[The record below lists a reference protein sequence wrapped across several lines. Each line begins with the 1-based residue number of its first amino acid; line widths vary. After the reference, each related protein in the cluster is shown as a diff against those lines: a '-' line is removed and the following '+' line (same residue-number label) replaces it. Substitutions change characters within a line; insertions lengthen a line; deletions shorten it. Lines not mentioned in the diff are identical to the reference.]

1 MKIGITCYP
10 TMGGSGI
17 IATELGIM
25 MAKRGHDVHFITS
38 NTPFRIHFQM
48 PNITVHQVDVNQ
60 YSVFQYPPYDITL
73 ATKIAEVIN
82 VYDLDI
88 LHMHYAVPHAIC
100 GILGRQIARKDVK
113 IVTTLHGTD
122 ITVLGYDSTLK
133 EAIKFGIE
141 ESDIVTSV
149 SNSLTHETYEII
161 GPDKEIQ
168 TVYNFINESDFQNK
182 SNPYLRQCYGIS
194 DNEKVIVHVS
204 NFRKVKRIQDVIKTF
219 KGILNEIPA
228 KLVLIGDGPELSKMR
243 DYAKSLNICDNVLF
257 LGKQER
263 VAPLYQMADL
273 FLLMSEKE
281 SFGLVL
287 LEAMHSGVVCIGTT
301 AGGIKE
307 VIKHGETGYIVD
319 IGDTKKASQYAI
331 DLLTNEVLYKQFQ
344 TKMLD
349 DINER
354 FSSHHITDQY
364 EATYNRLIESKKKN
378 E

>member
-17 IATELGIM
+17 IATELGIK

-82 VYDLDI
+82 LYDLDV

-100 GILGRQIARKDVK
+100 GILARQIARKDVK

-141 ESDIVTSV
+141 DSDVVTSV
-149 SNSLTHETYEII
+149 SNSLTEETYEIV
-161 GPDKEIQ
+161 GPKKEIQ
-168 TVYNFINESDFQNK
+168 TVYNFINEADFNNK
-182 SNPYLRQCYGIS
+182 SNPELRACYGIS
-194 DNEKVIVHVS
+194 EEEKVIVHVS
-204 NFRKVKRIQDVIKTF
+204 NFRKVKRIQDILKTF
-219 KGILNEIPA
+219 KSVSEKIDS
-228 KLVLIGDGPELSKMR
+228 KLLLIGDGPELSTMR
-243 DYAKSLNICDNVLF
+243 RCAEQLCISDKVLF
-257 LGKQER
+257 LGKQEQ

-307 VIKHGETGYIVD
+307 VIKHEETGYIVD
-319 IGDTKKASQYAI
+319 VGDTQAAAEYAL
-331 DLLTNEVLYKQFQ
+331 DLLTDDVLYERFQ
-344 TKMLD
+344 KNMID
-349 DINER
+349 DINLR
-354 FSSHHITDQY
+354 FSSEHITNQY
-364 EATYNRLIESKKKN
+364 EAIYRNLIEGARQ
-378 E
+378 

>member
-17 IATELGIM
+17 IATELGIK

-82 VYDLDI
+82 LYDLDV

-100 GILGRQIARKDVK
+100 GILARQIARKDVK

-141 ESDIVTSV
+141 DSDVVTSV
-149 SNSLTHETYEII
+149 SNSLTEETYEII
-161 GPDKEIQ
+161 APNKEIQ
-168 TVYNFINESDFQNK
+168 TVYNFINEEDFNNT
-182 SNPYLRQCYGIS
+182 SNPELRACYGIAEE
-194 DNEKVIVHVS
+194 EKVIIHVS
-204 NFRKVKRIQDVIKTF
+204 NFRKVKRIQDILKTF
-219 KGILNEIPA
+219 KQVSDKTA
-228 KLVLIGDGPELSKMR
+228 SKLLLIGDGPELSNMR
-243 DYAKSLNICDNVLF
+243 LCAEQLGISDKVLF
-257 LGKQER
+257 LGKQEQ

-307 VIKHGETGYIVD
+307 VIRHGETGYIVD
-319 IGDTKKASQYAI
+319 VGDTVAAGEYALA
-331 DLLTNEVLYKQFQ
+331 LLTDDILYKRFQ
-344 TKMLD
+344 KNMIE
-349 DINER
+349 DINLR
-354 FSSHHITDQY
+354 FSSEHITNQY
-364 EATYNRLIESKKKN
+364 EAIYSNLIEGAR
-378 E
+378 EQ

>member
-82 VYDLDI
+82 VYDLDV

-133 EAIKFGIE
+133 DAIKFGIE

-149 SNSLTHETYEII
+149 SSSLTNETYEII

-168 TVYNFINESDFQNK
+168 TVYNFINESDFENK

-194 DNEKVIVHVS
+194 DEEKVIVHVS

-219 KGILNEIPA
+219 KDILDELSA

-243 DYAKSLNICDNVLF
+243 DYAKSLNICDHVLF

-287 LEAMHSGVVCIGTT
+287 LEAMHSGVVCIGTS

-307 VIKHGETGYIVD
+307 VITHGETGYIVD

-331 DLLTNEVLYKQFQ
+331 DLLTNDVLYKQFQ

-354 FSSHHITDQY
+354 FASHHITDQY
-364 EATYNRLIESKKKN
+364 EAIYRSLVESKKIN

>member
-17 IATELGIM
+17 IATELGIK

-82 VYDLDI
+82 LYDLDV

-100 GILGRQIARKDVK
+100 GILARQIARKDVK

-141 ESDIVTSV
+141 ESDVVTSV
-149 SNSLTHETYEII
+149 SNSLTEETYEIV
-161 GPDKEIQ
+161 GPKKEIQ
-168 TVYNFINESDFQNK
+168 TVYNFINEADFDNK
-182 SNPYLRQCYGIS
+182 SNPELRACYGIS
-194 DNEKVIVHVS
+194 EEEKVIVHVS
-204 NFRKVKRIQDVIKTF
+204 NFRKVKRIQDILKTF
-219 KGILNEIPA
+219 KAVSEKIDS
-228 KLVLIGDGPELSKMR
+228 KLLLIGDGPELSNMR
-243 DYAKSLNICDNVLF
+243 LCAEQLCISDKVLF
-257 LGKQER
+257 LGKQEQ

-307 VIKHGETGYIVD
+307 VIKHEETGYIVD
-319 IGDTKKASQYAI
+319 VGDTQAAAEYALA
-331 DLLTNEVLYKQFQ
+331 LLTDDILYERVQKN
-344 TKMLD
+344 MID
-349 DINER
+349 DINSR
-354 FSSHHITDQY
+354 FSSEHITNQY
-364 EATYNRLIESKKKN
+364 EAIYSNLIEGARQ
-378 E
+378 

>member
-17 IATELGIM
+17 IATELGIK

-82 VYDLDI
+82 LYDLDV

-100 GILGRQIARKDVK
+100 GILARQIARKDVK

-141 ESDIVTSV
+141 DSDVVTSV
-149 SNSLTHETYEII
+149 SNSLTKETYEIV
-161 GPDKEIQ
+161 GPKKEIQ
-168 TVYNFINESDFQNK
+168 TVYNFINEADFDNK
-182 SNPYLRQCYGIS
+182 SNPELRACYGIS
-194 DNEKVIVHVS
+194 EEEKVIVHVS
-204 NFRKVKRIQDVIKTF
+204 NFRKVKRIQDILKTF
-219 KGILNEIPA
+219 KAVSEKIDS
-228 KLVLIGDGPELSKMR
+228 KLLLIGDGPELSNMR
-243 DYAKSLNICDNVLF
+243 LCAEQLCISDKVLF
-257 LGKQER
+257 LGKQEQ

-307 VIKHGETGYIVD
+307 VIKHEETGYIVD
-319 IGDTKKASQYAI
+319 VGDTQTAAEYALA
-331 DLLTNEVLYKQFQ
+331 LLTDDILYERFQ
-344 TKMLD
+344 KNMID
-349 DINER
+349 DINSR
-354 FSSHHITDQY
+354 FSSEHITNQY
-364 EATYNRLIESKKKN
+364 EAIYSNLIEGARQ
-378 E
+378 

>member
-17 IATELGIM
+17 IATELGIK

-82 VYDLDI
+82 LYDLDV

-100 GILGRQIARKDVK
+100 GILARQIARKDVK

-141 ESDIVTSV
+141 DSDVVTSV
-149 SNSLTHETYEII
+149 SNSLTEETYEIVR
-161 GPDKEIQ
+161 PKKEIQ
-168 TVYNFINESDFQNK
+168 TVYNFINEADFINK
-182 SNPYLRQCYGIS
+182 SNPELRACYGIS
-194 DNEKVIVHVS
+194 EEEKVIVHVS
-204 NFRKVKRIQDVIKTF
+204 NFRKVKRIQDILKTF
-219 KGILNEIPA
+219 KAVSEKIDS
-228 KLVLIGDGPELSKMR
+228 KLLLIGDGPELSNMR
-243 DYAKSLNICDNVLF
+243 RCAEQLCISDKVLF
-257 LGKQER
+257 LGKQEQ

-307 VIKHGETGYIVD
+307 VIKHEETGYIVD
-319 IGDTKKASQYAI
+319 VGDTQAAAEYALA
-331 DLLTNEVLYKQFQ
+331 LLTDDILYERFQ
-344 TKMLD
+344 KNMID
-349 DINER
+349 DINSR
-354 FSSHHITDQY
+354 FSSEHITNQY
-364 EATYNRLIESKKKN
+364 EAIYRNLIEGARQ
-378 E
+378 

>member
-60 YSVFQYPPYDITL
+60 YSVFQYAPYDITL

-82 VYDLDI
+82 VYDLDV

-149 SNSLTHETYEII
+149 SNSLTNETYEII

-168 TVYNFINESDFQNK
+168 TVYNFINESDFEYK

-194 DNEKVIVHVS
+194 DEEKVIVHVS

-219 KGILNEIPA
+219 KGIMDEVPA

-243 DYAKSLNICDNVLF
+243 DYAKSLNIFDHVLF

-307 VIKHGETGYIVD
+307 VITHGETGYIVD

-331 DLLTNEVLYKQFQ
+331 DLLTNDVLYKQFQ

-349 DINER
+349 DINKR
-354 FSSHHITDQY
+354 FASHHITDQY
-364 EATYNRLIESKKKN
+364 EAIYRSLIESKKIN

>member
-17 IATELGIM
+17 IATELGIK

-82 VYDLDI
+82 LYDLDV

-100 GILGRQIARKDVK
+100 GILARQIARKDVK

-141 ESDIVTSV
+141 DSDVVTSV
-149 SNSLTHETYEII
+149 SNSLTEETYEIV
-161 GPDKEIQ
+161 GPKKEIQ
-168 TVYNFINESDFQNK
+168 TVYNFINEADFNNK
-182 SNPYLRQCYGIS
+182 SNPELRACYGIS
-194 DNEKVIVHVS
+194 EEEKVIVHVS
-204 NFRKVKRIQDVIKTF
+204 NFRKVKRIQDILKTF
-219 KGILNEIPA
+219 KSVSEKIDS
-228 KLVLIGDGPELSKMR
+228 KLLLIGDGPELSTMR
-243 DYAKSLNICDNVLF
+243 RCAEQLCISDKVLF
-257 LGKQER
+257 LGKQEQ

-307 VIKHGETGYIVD
+307 VIKHEETGYIVD
-319 IGDTKKASQYAI
+319 VGDTQAAAEYAL
-331 DLLTNEVLYKQFQ
+331 DLLTDDVLYERFQ
-344 TKMLD
+344 KNMID
-349 DINER
+349 DINSR
-354 FSSHHITDQY
+354 FSSEHITNQY
-364 EATYNRLIESKKKN
+364 EAIYRNLIEGARQ
-378 E
+378 

>member
-17 IATELGIM
+17 IATELGIK

-82 VYDLDI
+82 LYDLDV

-100 GILGRQIARKDVK
+100 GILARQIARKDVK

-141 ESDIVTSV
+141 DSDVVTSV
-149 SNSLTHETYEII
+149 SNSLTEETYEIV
-161 GPDKEIQ
+161 GPKKEIQ
-168 TVYNFINESDFQNK
+168 TVYNFINEADFNNK
-182 SNPYLRQCYGIS
+182 SNPELRACYGIS
-194 DNEKVIVHVS
+194 EEEKVIVHVS
-204 NFRKVKRIQDVIKTF
+204 NFRKVKRIQDILKTF
-219 KGILNEIPA
+219 KAVSERIDS
-228 KLVLIGDGPELSKMR
+228 KLLLIGDGPELSNMR
-243 DYAKSLNICDNVLF
+243 RCAEQLSISDKVLF
-257 LGKQER
+257 LGKQEQ
-263 VAPLYQMADL
+263 VAPFYQMADL

-307 VIKHGETGYIVD
+307 VIKHEETGYIVD
-319 IGDTKKASQYAI
+319 VGDTQAAAEYAL
-331 DLLTNEVLYKQFQ
+331 DLLTDDILYERFQ
-344 TKMLD
+344 KNMID
-349 DINER
+349 DINSR
-354 FSSHHITDQY
+354 FSSEHITNQY
-364 EATYNRLIESKKKN
+364 EAIYRNLIEGARQ
-378 E
+378 

>member
-17 IATELGIM
+17 IATELGIK

-82 VYDLDI
+82 LYDLDV

-100 GILGRQIARKDVK
+100 GILARQIARKDVK

-141 ESDIVTSV
+141 DSDVVTSV
-149 SNSLTHETYEII
+149 SNSLTEETYEIVR
-161 GPDKEIQ
+161 PKKEIQ
-168 TVYNFINESDFQNK
+168 TVYNFINEADFINK
-182 SNPYLRQCYGIS
+182 SNPELRACYGIS
-194 DNEKVIVHVS
+194 EEEKVIVHVS
-204 NFRKVKRIQDVIKTF
+204 NFRKVKRIQDILKTF
-219 KGILNEIPA
+219 KAVSEKIDS
-228 KLVLIGDGPELSKMR
+228 KLLLIGDGPELSNMR
-243 DYAKSLNICDNVLF
+243 RCAEQLCISDKVLF
-257 LGKQER
+257 LGKQEQ

-307 VIKHGETGYIVD
+307 VIKHEETGYIVD
-319 IGDTKKASQYAI
+319 VGDTQAATEYALA
-331 DLLTNEVLYKQFQ
+331 LLTDDILYERFQ
-344 TKMLD
+344 KNMID
-349 DINER
+349 DINSR
-354 FSSHHITDQY
+354 FSSEHITNQY
-364 EATYNRLIESKKKN
+364 EAIYINLIEGARQ
-378 E
+378 

>member
-17 IATELGIM
+17 IATELGIK

-82 VYDLDI
+82 LYDLDV

-100 GILGRQIARKDVK
+100 GILARQIARKDVK

-141 ESDIVTSV
+141 DSDVVTSV
-149 SNSLTHETYEII
+149 SNSLTEETYEIV
-161 GPDKEIQ
+161 GPKKEIQ
-168 TVYNFINESDFQNK
+168 TVYNFINEADFNNK
-182 SNPYLRQCYGIS
+182 SNPELRACYGIS
-194 DNEKVIVHVS
+194 EEEKVIVHVS
-204 NFRKVKRIQDVIKTF
+204 NFRKVKRIQDILKTF
-219 KGILNEIPA
+219 KSVSEKIDS
-228 KLVLIGDGPELSKMR
+228 KLLLIGDGPELSNMR
-243 DYAKSLNICDNVLF
+243 RCAEQLCISDKVLF
-257 LGKQER
+257 LGKQEQ

-307 VIKHGETGYIVD
+307 VIKHEETGYIVD
-319 IGDTKKASQYAI
+319 VGDTQAAAKYAL
-331 DLLTNEVLYKQFQ
+331 DLLTDDVLYERFQ
-344 TKMLD
+344 KNMIN
-349 DINER
+349 DINLR
-354 FSSHHITDQY
+354 FSSEHITNQY
-364 EATYNRLIESKKKN
+364 EAIYRNLIEGARQ
-378 E
+378 

>member
-364 EATYNRLIESKKKN
+364 EAIYNRLIESKKKN